1 MAFEKALT
9 FVLRAEGG
17 YSDNPADPGGATN
30 RGITQ
35 ATYNAWRT
43 GRGLPTRPVREITG
57 EEVKAIYRERYWNPI
72 RGDDLPPALA
82 LAAFDTAVNMGVA
95 AAQEGLSY
103 ANGDWRVLIAWR
115 IRRYTSLRKRAGPG
129 QRTLWEEFG
138 AGWMIRVSDLQME
151 CARLDPL
158 QPPLS
163 RAQRLILLDTGQR
176 PMRIERASLVGDKLY
191 IRLEKEE
198 E

>member
-1 MAFEKALT
+1 MFDAALA

-17 YSDNPADPGGATN
+17 YSDHPADPGGATN

-35 ATYNAWRT
+35 ATYDAWR
-43 GRGLPTRPVREITG
+43 RAKKLPPRPVREITG

-95 AAQEGLSY
+95 AAREGLKV
-103 ANGDWRVLIAWR
+103 ANGDWRLLIAWR

-129 QRTLWEEFG
+129 QRTLWETFG
-138 AGWMIRVSDLQME
+138 AGWMNRLADLLAE

-163 RAQRLILLDTGQR
+163 QARRLILLDTGQR